1 MDDLVSTPVVSPSQF
16 LALKQKAKA
25 ELQQDLNL
33 DKAAELSA
41 QEKMLLMD
49 EKIPPAM
56 KTAQLKQ
63 LNPQIRLWT
72 KKARQPFA
80 GSSTDESNI
89 DVGPTQSMVSALVK
103 SITQAGGPTI
113 KEEDIPTPAIPT
125 PKVVKKKRRRADDLT
140 PVQTP
145 GTRPAKKKAKRRIA
159 GEPTPRETPKSA
171 PAGTSRQQ
179 AVEKGKKLVK
189 QQAKKKAKEAA
200 AASVRRWLDF

>member
-1 MDDLVSTPVVSPSQF
+1 MDDLVSVPVVSPSKF

-49 EKIPPAM
+49 ESIPPAM

-80 GSSTDESNI
+80 GTSAESDM

-103 SITQAGGPTI
+103 SIAQSGGPTI
-113 KEEDIPTPAIPT
+113 KEEDIPSPAIPT
-125 PKVVKKKRRRADDLT
+125 PPVAKKKRRRADDLT

-145 GTRPAKKKAKRRIA
+145 ATRPAKKKAKRRIA
-159 GEPTPRETPKSA
+159 GEPTPKETPKSA
-171 PAGTSRQQ
+171 PAGTRQQ
-179 AVEKGKKLVK
+179 AVAKGKQLVK

-200 AASVRRWLDF
+200 AATARRWLDF

>member
-1 MDDLVSTPVVSPSQF
+1 MDDLVSVPVVSPSKF

-41 QEKMLLMD
+41 QEKLLLMD
-49 EKIPPAM
+49 DSIPPAM

-80 GSSTDESNI
+80 GTSTETDI

-103 SITQAGGPTI
+103 SIAQSGGPTI
-113 KEEDIPTPAIPT
+113 KEEDIPSPAIPGPT
-125 PKVVKKKRRRADDLT
+125 VKKKRRRADDLT
-140 PVQTP
+140 PVQP
-145 GTRPAKKKAKRRIA
+145 PATRPAKKKAKRRIA
-159 GEPTPRETPKSA
+159 GEPTPKETPKSA
-171 PAGTSRQQ
+171 PAGTRQQ
-179 AVEKGKKLVK
+179 AVAKGKQLVK
-189 QQAKKKAKEAA
+189 QQAKKKAKQAA
-200 AASVRRWLDF
+200 AATARRWLDF